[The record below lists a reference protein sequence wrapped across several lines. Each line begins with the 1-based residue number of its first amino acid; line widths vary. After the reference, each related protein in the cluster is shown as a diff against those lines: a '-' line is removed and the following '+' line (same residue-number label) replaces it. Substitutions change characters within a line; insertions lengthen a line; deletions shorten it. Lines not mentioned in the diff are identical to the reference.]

1 MAIHQEDGF
10 VDITVAITTHQS
22 IRKGHAMNNVLCFGD
37 SNTFGTNPAKPGTRH
52 PFNIRW
58 TGRLAKLLGPEWRVI
73 EEGMGGRTS
82 SIRQPFGT
90 APFRVGGASNH
101 IAITLPFATQLGTA
115 YRDSLVPS
123 LVPDDNSVDVIEQ
136 WASMLPE
143 CAHSQGFTV
152 A

>member
-1 MAIHQEDGF
+1 MYCASVIP
-10 VDITVAITTHQS
+10 
-22 IRKGHAMNNVLCFGD
+22 IRSV
-37 SNTFGTNPAKPGTRH
+37 PTRRNLEQGH

-58 TGRLAKLLGPEWRVI
+58 TERLAKLLGPEWRVI

-82 SIRQPFGT
+82 SIRQPFGA
-90 APFRVGGASNH
+90 APFRVGGASDH
-101 IAITLPFATQLGTA
+101 IAITLPFAAQLGTA

-123 LVPDDNSVDVIEQ
+123 LVSGGNSVDVIEQ

-143 CAHSQGFTV
+143 CARSQGFTV